1 MIDAIANMYPVLMV
15 SVLGNSTEHVSEK
28 PARTANSATTLHAGE
43 SPAHAN
49 PVAEIERAGSDCQAE
64 GSDASGVLSAHESV
78 PCHA

>member
-49 PVAEIERAGSDCQAE
+49 PVAQM
-64 GSDASGVLSAHESV
+64 SAPAATARQKAVTRREY
-78 PCHA
+78 